1 MATISDQEILRVL
14 GSDPQ
19 TGTRLLFDKYYVPLV
34 VYAERLLH
42 DRGIAEDVVQEF
54 YIRLW
59 SDASRR
65 EAPIRALPPYL
76 YAGVRNA
83 CLTSLAAHDFPR
95 NPAALDG
102 VEIPVEAFTGI
113 DDERVERVLREIERL
128 PERTRLVV
136 KAVMLEEQKYRE
148 VAERLSISINTVKFL
163 LKEGTR
169 RLREK
174 LANGARELLFIF
186 FRKING

>member
-1 MATISDQEILRVL
+1 MANISDQEILRVL
-14 GSDPQ
+14 GSDPRA
-19 TGTRLLFDKYYVPLV
+19 GTHLLFDKYYTLLV
-34 VYAERLLH
+34 VYAERFLH
-42 DRGIAEDVVQEF
+42 DRGRAEDVVQEF
-54 YIRLW
+54 FIRLW

-65 EAPIRALPPYL
+65 EMAIRALPPYL

-83 CLTSLAAHDFPR
+83 CLTSLSARDFPR
-95 NPAALDG
+95 DPAELSG
-102 VEIPVEAFTGI
+102 VEIPVETFTGI

-136 KAVMLEEQKYRE
+136 KAVMLEEQKYKE

-174 LANGARELLFIF
+174 LVNGAQELLFIF